1 MLQEHMMRQAE
12 LVQART
18 KQFAIDIL
26 KQFSQV
32 PKTLEIQAIEPPLIK
47 AVTGLAARCHS
58 IGRLPSDADLS
69 IALSAAAGEADEA
82 RFWLELLDA
91 TGVWE
96 AQVMGRLMQ
105 DASDI
110 AALLTLDGET
120 SSSERAQNLPTQNQ
134 GSQNRSRRLP
144 ASPACASSRLK
155 VEWPPR

>member
-1 MLQEHMMRQAE
+1 MLQEHIMRQAE

-82 RFWLELLDA
+82 RFWLSKAITLAGLEQIKGMAL
-91 TGVWE
+91 
-96 AQVMGRLMQ
+96 Q
-105 DASDI
+105 DED
-110 AALLTLDGET
+110 
-120 SSSERAQNLPTQNQ
+120 
-134 GSQNRSRRLP
+134 
-144 ASPACASSRLK
+144 LK
-155 VEWPPR
+155 PLWPEIQKR